1 MSTYR
6 RITDNVIF
14 VIPVAASLLA
24 ARLLFDVPSGPGES
38 ALLIL
43 IYATATFLA
52 AFLLI
57 PVDPDIS
64 TRSFLNLFGKCLASV
79 IAFLVATQIDT
90 QAHATLIQL
99 IPISSV
105 LFLLLICALGLMQI
119 FIEQRTN
126 VRQIGFFAI
135 AMFTSIPLWLG
146 SVAEIT
152 GNQLVTTNL
161 IVGAN
166 PLTALA
172 VSLDFD
178 YLRSNWF
185 YQHSVLGSLRYEYY
199 SWSSYVLILIL
210 VTAALAFH
218 ATGAK
223 YHRFVYPFRKDESTS

>member
-1 MSTYR
+1 MSRYR
-6 RITDNVIF
+6 RITNNVIF

-24 ARLLFDVPSGPGES
+24 ARLLFAVPSGPGES

-43 IYATATFLA
+43 IYATATFLS

-64 TRSFLNLFGKCLASV
+64 TRSFLTLLGRCLASV
-79 IAFLVATQIDT
+79 ITFLVATQIDT

-119 FIEQRTN
+119 FVEQQSN

-135 AMFTSIPLWLG
+135 AMITSIPLWLG
-146 SVAEIT
+146 SIAEIT
-152 GNQLVTTNL
+152 GNQLMTTNL

-172 VSLDFD
+172 VALDFD
-178 YLRSNWF
+178 YLRTNWF

-210 VTAALAFH
+210 ITGALAFR
-218 ATGAK
+218 ATGTQ
-223 YHRFVYPFRKDESTS
+223 YHRIAYPFRKREST